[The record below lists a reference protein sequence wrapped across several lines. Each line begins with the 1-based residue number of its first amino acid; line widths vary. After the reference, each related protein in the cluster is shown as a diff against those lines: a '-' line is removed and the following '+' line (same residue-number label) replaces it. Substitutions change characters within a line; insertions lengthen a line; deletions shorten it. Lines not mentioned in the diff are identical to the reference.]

1 MFFLNE
7 ICQSNKQ
14 YVFCL
19 KCSKIIKQFPVILK
33 YQVLLFHQQFRALEH
48 CAIMVNTNKSSVS
61 VMPSSK
67 QYKNLLIIF
76 QFGDIIKVTKFTT
89 KYTKYFKLQFTNI
102 LFTKIYLYSNWD
114 FIFWKLFYQ
123 QDIFLPLID

>member
-1 MFFLNE
+1 MIELKKSKKNKPNTTKITLLVLLLELKISLRGVFFKNE

-67 QYKNLLIIF
+67 QYKNPLIIF

-89 KYTKYFKLQFTNI
+89 KYTKYFKTF
-102 LFTKIYLYSNWD
+102 
-114 FIFWKLFYQ
+114 
-123 QDIFLPLID
+123 